1 MLSSNVDRLRKSGGV
16 VVSHYVTLRWRQAG
30 TSVGR
35 AEVALKLWTDERV
48 ECRTINSR
56 RERLVKSNAMLER
69 IVAFNQAQ
77 GGGVLIEK
85 RSNGYSLFRED
96 NGRPIARLRPS
107 DKEDL
112 VEILWW
118 SYRGKWEQIGDMGP
132 MTMALEA
139 ALEYIAKDPVGIFWS

>member
-16 VVSHYVTLRWRQAG
+16 VVSHEVTLLWRQAG

-48 ECRTINSR
+48 ECRTLNSR
-56 RERLVKSNAMLER
+56 REWLVKSNAMLER

-85 RSNGYSLFRED
+85 RSNGCSLFRED
-96 NGRPIARLRPS
+96 NGCPIARLRPS
-107 DKEDL
+107 EKEDL

-118 SYRGKWEQIGDMGP
+118 SHRCKWEQIGDTGP
-132 MTMALEA
+132 MTMPLEA

>member
-1 MLSSNVDRLRKSGGV
+1 M
-16 VVSHYVTLRWRQAG
+16 
-30 TSVGR
+30 
-35 AEVALKLWTDERV
+35 
-48 ECRTINSR
+48 
-56 RERLVKSNAMLER
+56 KSNAMLER

-96 NGRPIARLRPS
+96 NGCPIARLRPS
-107 DKEDL
+107 EKKEDL

-118 SYRGKWEQIGDMGP
+118 SHRGKWEQIGDMGP
-132 MTMALEA
+132 MTMPLEA